1 MADLSDVA
9 DRLRRTPQ
17 MQMNGWGRD
26 EESAGDTVP
35 VTRISADIDDPAISM
50 AVENI
55 KARTALT
62 AHSRWQ
68 SLKVSSFKVWAKSTP
83 ALNLKLLPLTL
94 KPKPLNPKP

>member
-1 MADLSDVA
+1 
-9 DRLRRTPQ
+9 